1 MLYKKQNIFKIYSK
15 WELALCRTCGS
26 QGIHMSCGQL
36 KWANPV
42 WECEECTS
50 ILSKH
55 IVREKYILIM
65 TFVLCIFFY
74 KGNDRVKLGNSSA
87 IGRYASCL
95 FVNLT
100 NGRKFLKWLS

>member
-1 MLYKKQNIFKIYSK
+1 
-15 WELALCRTCGS
+15 
-26 QGIHMSCGQL
+26 MSCGQL

-55 IVREKYILIM
+55 VVKEIHVIM
-65 TFVLCIFFY
+65 TFVLRIFFFY
-74 KGNDRVKLGNSSA
+74 KGNDRVRLGNSSA

-95 FVNLT
+95 FFNLT
-100 NGRKFLKWLS
+100 NGRKFLKCLF